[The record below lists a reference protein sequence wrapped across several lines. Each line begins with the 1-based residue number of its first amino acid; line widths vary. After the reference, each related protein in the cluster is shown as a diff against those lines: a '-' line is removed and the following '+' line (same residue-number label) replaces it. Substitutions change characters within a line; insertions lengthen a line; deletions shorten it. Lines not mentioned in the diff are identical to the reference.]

1 MTDVLKFYDFF
12 GNEYDAKP
20 TTLDKII
27 VILEEDFENQIDTL
41 RGMSLMFGK
50 KLKYLVASEHFIS
63 PIVFRS
69 MREAVLFTFK
79 VSYPVESRNDLWN

>member
-50 KLKYLVASEHFIS
+50 KLKYLIASEHFVPEMI
-63 PIVFRS
+63 FQA
-69 MREAVLFTFK
+69 MRRDVLFTFR
-79 VSYPVESRNDLWN
+79 VSPELKGRND